1 MSVDFDPYKFENKI
15 RMMVQELIN
24 PNTRRILEFQQTIE
38 ELLRHDSHHKKRLD
52 DSEFNFSTIQG
63 KIGLIDE
70 VYKVAQDLKA
80 ANLNF
85 EAEVNQK
92 IQSMSGNVDK
102 VIHKSEDISIKLL
115 TLEENFKSSR
125 TEISEYLNTVNT
137 IKTSITDEH
146 KDLVILVEKSVAEV
160 KKI

>member
-15 RMMVQELIN
+15 RMMVQELIS

-70 VYKVAQDLKA
+70 VYKV
-80 ANLNF
+80 
-85 EAEVNQK
+85 EVNQK